1 MMPRSKAARRP
12 SKAQRIKTAY
22 HEAGHAVINR
32 VLTLTCGPTTIK
44 PDYEKQ
50 EWGHSISI
58 ALEHEWERCG
68 KYRGPNAVW
77 HAQIISR
84 MAGAEAERELLDTE
98 SEGDHDDRLQIACV
112 VSEFVPEDYFW
123 DKLEPRLRAMTRML
137 VRRHKASIKRV
148 AEALLAKT
156 TLSGAQL
163 DKLVGG
169 GRRRGAT
176 PPAPAS
182 DPAAPR
188 APRRR
193 ARNQ

>member
-1 MMPRSKAARRP
+1 LQPADPRRNDRAGAARRPRSAARSRAELRLQGDLSRSVSSAWARPREMMPRSKAARRP

-22 HEAGHAVINR
+22 HEAGPAVINR

-123 DKLEPRLRAMTRML
+123 DKLEPR
-137 VRRHKASIKRV
+137 
-148 AEALLAKT
+148 
-156 TLSGAQL
+156 
-163 DKLVGG
+163 
-169 GRRRGAT
+169 
-176 PPAPAS
+176 
-182 DPAAPR
+182 
-188 APRRR
+188 
-193 ARNQ
+193 